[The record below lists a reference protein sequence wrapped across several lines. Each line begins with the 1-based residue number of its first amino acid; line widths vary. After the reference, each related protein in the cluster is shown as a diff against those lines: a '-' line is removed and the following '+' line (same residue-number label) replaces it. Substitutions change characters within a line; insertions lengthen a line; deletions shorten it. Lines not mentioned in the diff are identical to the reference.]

1 MKAVNRHFR
10 GFKKEAMRKKPTA
23 EAGVPGCPNRSD
35 RGSDNRRFH
44 GPEYLMEAG
53 ELGLFMFSVCV
64 LATLFRHPASPV
76 SHLVVGEL
84 ARRLFIGLATGAMVV
99 MIVLTPWGKQSGGH
113 FNPAITFTFFRLGKV
128 YAWDAIFYCVAQ
140 FAGAVSGVMLAVYLL
155 RGAPAHDQVR
165 YAMTVPGRF
174 GTVAAFLAEFALSF
188 TLMTTILYATNH
200 PAYARFT
207 PYLVGAQ
214 YALYITFETPLS
226 GMSMNPAR
234 TFGPAFHA
242 SYWHALWIYFVAPT
256 LGMLVSGE
264 VFLYCRDGLRPY
276 CAKLYHA
283 PDKGCIF
290 RHDRPAV
297 A

>member
-1 MKAVNRHFR
+1 
-10 GFKKEAMRKKPTA
+10 
-23 EAGVPGCPNRSD
+23 
-35 RGSDNRRFH
+35 
-44 GPEYLMEAG
+44 
-53 ELGLFMFSVCV
+53 
-64 LATLFRHPASPV
+64 
-76 SHLVVGEL
+76 
-84 ARRLFIGLATGAMVV
+84 
-99 MIVLTPWGKQSGGH
+99 
-113 FNPAITFTFFRLGKV
+113 
-128 YAWDAIFYCVAQ
+128 
-140 FAGAVSGVMLAVYLL
+140 MLAVYLL